1 MAINANRI
9 VALDTEDEV
18 VRFYTTGVL
27 SRAKTKFPRLQGFI
41 KNLDVTHNGGLNLVT
56 LDREL
61 VSMCTFF
68 YDNGIKL
75 KSSA

>member
-1 MAINANRI
+1 MAINADRI

-41 KNLDVTHNGGLNLVT
+41 KNLDVTHNGGLHLARHPLIL
-56 LDREL
+56 LDL
-61 VSMCTFF
+61 PSQIFLH
-68 YDNGIKL
+68 I
-75 KSSA
+75 